1 MDVCNSDFNG
11 MEGSRPPFVTRSRY
25 LLLFI
30 LSDEEEMEIVRLKKI
45 VRQRYG
51 MVPKVD
57 SRPHITIFLMV
68 AHPNLVSKIE
78 EIVRGFSG
86 EIRAQAVRLTD
97 VRVFPSNR
105 TAYVDV
111 KEQEYL
117 RTLSQRIAEKVKR
130 TLPDVVI
137 EPKSLSSHPH
147 VTIAALPSKVV
158 DEFLDLTKGFNLSNY
173 SDDSCIRAIVLYDQM
188 GRRSVWKIEL

>member
-1 MDVCNSDFNG
+1 MEVYNSDFNG
-11 MEGSRPPFVTRSRY
+11 MEGNQPPFVTRRPY
-25 LLLFI
+25 LLLFN
-30 LSDEEEMEIVRLKKI
+30 LSDEEEMKIVRLKRL

-57 SRPHITIFLMV
+57 SRPHITIFLMI
-68 AHPNLVSKIE
+68 AHPNLVIQVE
-78 EIVRGFSG
+78 EIVRGFSE
-86 EIRAQAVRLTD
+86 EIRAQTVRLTAI
-97 VRVFPSNR
+97 RVFPSNR

-137 EPKSLSSHPH
+137 EPKS
-147 VTIAALPSKVV
+147 
-158 DEFLDLTKGFNLSNY
+158 
-173 SDDSCIRAIVLYDQM
+173 
-188 GRRSVWKIEL
+188 